1 MAFGQPRLMLT
12 TAAPFSSAYSSAVST
27 RDGFE
32 RSSSPYTRRT
42 ITSTSPG
49 VRSAMSPAVA
59 VPWPLT
65 SVISAVALA
74 KS

>member
-32 RSSSPYTRRT
+32 EIVVAVHAQDHHVHLVGREV
-42 ITSTSPG
+42 G
-49 VRSAMSPAVA
+49 DKPAVA